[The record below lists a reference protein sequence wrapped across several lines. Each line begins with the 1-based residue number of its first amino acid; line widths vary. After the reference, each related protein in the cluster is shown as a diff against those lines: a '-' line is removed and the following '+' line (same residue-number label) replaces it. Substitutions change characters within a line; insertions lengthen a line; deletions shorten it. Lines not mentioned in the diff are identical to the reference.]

1 MSTPDNKE
9 KEPVQ
14 QASPEVQHSGAE
26 SNGEQPRKEMSRR
39 NAVQLLAGLPVAAM
53 LSWPS
58 AEHEKVSQYVT
69 NALRAAAEGAAY
81 APKFFT
87 AAEYRTVRI
96 LADVIIPRDERSGSA
111 TDAGVPEFMDFTMN
125 DRPGMQKWMRDGL
138 AWLDAQSSS
147 RFSKPFAEASQTQR
161 EAILNDIAWPAR
173 APAGMADGVSFFNR
187 FRDLTSS
194 GFWSSEIGVKD
205 LRYMGNVFAPNWD
218 GCPPEALRKLGVSY
232 AKFDRKKL
240 RLTPDAS

>member
-1 MSTPDNKE
+1 MSTPDKEE
-9 KEPVQ
+9 KELVQ
-14 QASPEVQHSGAE
+14 PEGREQQHPDAE
-26 SNGEQPRKEMSRR
+26 HKGDQPRKEMSRR
-39 NAVQLLAGLPVAAM
+39 DAVQLLASLPVAAM

-58 AEHEKVSQYVT
+58 AEHEKASQFVA
-69 NALRAAAEGAAY
+69 NALRAAAEGVAY
-81 APKFFT
+81 APKFFS

-96 LADVIIPRDERSGSA
+96 LSDMIIPKDDRSGSA

-138 AWLDAQSSS
+138 AWLDAQSRS
-147 RFSKPFAEASQTQR
+147 RFGKPFADASESQR
-161 EAILNDIAWPAR
+161 EGILNDIAWPAR

-194 GFWSSEIGVKD
+194 GFWSSEMGVKD
-205 LRYMGNVFAPNWD
+205 LRYMGNVFAPNWN
-218 GCPPEALRKLGVSY
+218 GCPPEALRKLDVTY
-232 AKFDRKKL
+232 AKFDRNKL

>member
-1 MSTPDNKE
+1 
-9 KEPVQ
+9 
-14 QASPEVQHSGAE
+14 
-26 SNGEQPRKEMSRR
+26 
-39 NAVQLLAGLPVAAM
+39 VQLLASLPVAAM

-58 AEHEKVSQYVT
+58 AEHEKVSQYVA
-69 NALRAAAEGAAY
+69 NALRAAGEGVAY

-96 LADVIIPRDERSGSA
+96 LADMIIPKDERSGSA

-138 AWLDAQSSS
+138 AWLDAQSRS
-147 RFSKPFAEASQTQR
+147 RFSKPFADASESQR
-161 EAILNDIAWPAR
+161 QGILNDIAWPAR

-194 GFWSSEIGVKD
+194 GFWSSEMGVKD
-205 LRYMGNVFAPNWD
+205 LKYMGNVFAPNWN
-218 GCPPEALRKLGVSY
+218 GCPPEALRKLGVTY
-232 AKFDRKKL
+232 AKFDRNKL